1 MGEGIWSCIRRPVVL
16 VEGEGRLVRSQG
28 YRTLLCQ
35 RNMDICSVN
44 YGQDIAR
51 KFRTCLMKTLL
62 YSVPDASLEIGK
74 GLLWAEGEDH
84 KRFIHIFIRSR
95 GKN

>member
-1 MGEGIWSCIRRPVVL
+1 
-16 VEGEGRLVRSQG
+16 
-28 YRTLLCQ
+28 
-35 RNMDICSVN
+35 
-44 YGQDIAR
+44 
-51 KFRTCLMKTLL
+51 MKTLL